1 MNNQPNKRSNRVQAF
16 LRFYRPHW
24 RLFALDMVC
33 ALMIALV
40 DLAFPMVTRYAL
52 NTYLPGK
59 LYNAFFLLIGAIT
72 LGYMLRA
79 VMSYIVS
86 YFGHFM
92 GVLMEADMRRDIF
105 TQLQRLS
112 FRFYDHNRTG
122 RLMSRV
128 TTDLF
133 EITELAHHGPEDLF
147 ISMVTIVGA
156 LIYLFRL
163 EWRLALPMFLMVPL
177 IVGFSLMLRARMRK
191 ASAQVKEKMAG
202 INADLESSISGAK
215 TAKAFSNEQYEID
228 KFEQGNQRF
237 MGAKG
242 GFYSA
247 MGLFH
252 GGTEFLM
259 GMMGVVVLLVGGI
272 LLMRGRMGVT
282 ELITFNLFVGTITAP
297 IKKLTSFM
305 EQYVVGMAGFNRYME
320 IMDESPD
327 ITDAPDAIDLPQIQG
342 DIALT
347 HVSFSYNDGGDS
359 VLNDVNLTIPQ
370 GKTLA
375 LVGPSGGGK
384 TTLCQLIPRF
394 YDVQA
399 GAVTIDGID
408 VRKIKLA
415 SLRGHIGIVQQDVFL
430 FAGSVL
436 DNIRYGRVNAT
447 MEEVIEAAKRAEI
460 HDDIMNMPD
469 GYNTMVGERGTLL
482 SGGQKQRVSIA
493 RIFLKDPRI
502 LILDEATSALDTA
515 TEVKIQQAFERLS
528 IGRTTIVIA
537 HRLSTIQNADEIAV
551 IGDQGVLEKGTH
563 DALIAKKGV
572 YASLTHAQRLTH
584 SKESQQVPSSF
595 REDATSI

>member
-1 MNNQPNKRSNRVQAF
+1 MTNQPIKRSNRVQAF

-33 ALMIALV
+33 ALVIALV
-40 DLAFPMVTRYAL
+40 DLAFPMVTRHAL
-52 NTYLPGK
+52 NTYLPDM
-59 LYNAFFLLIGAIT
+59 LYTAFFLIIGAMT

-86 YFGHFM
+86 YFGHYM

-156 LIYLFRL
+156 LIYLFGL
-163 EWRLALPMFLMVPL
+163 QWRLALPMFLMVPL

-228 KFEQGNQRF
+228 KFEQGNRRF

-242 GFYSA
+242 SFYSA

-259 GMMGVVVLLVGGI
+259 GMMGVVVLLVGGV
-272 LLMRGRMGVT
+272 LMMDGQLNLT

-327 ITDAPDAIDLPQIQG
+327 ITDAPDAVDLTDIKG
-342 DIALT
+342 DIAFE
-347 HVSFSYNDGGDS
+347 HVAFSYNDGGDS
-359 VLNDVNLTIPQ
+359 VLTDVNLSIPR

-394 YDVQA
+394 YDVQ
-399 GAVTIDGID
+399 GGKVTLDGID
-408 VRKIKLA
+408 IRQIRLS

-430 FAGSVL
+430 FAGTVL

-460 HDDIMNMPD
+460 HEDILHMPD
-469 GYNTMVGERGTLL
+469 GYDTLVGERGTLL

-515 TEVKIQQAFERLS
+515 TEVKIQQAFERLAV
-528 IGRTTIVIA
+528 GRTTIVIA
-537 HRLSTIQNADEIAV
+537 HRLSTIQKADEIAV
-551 IGDQGVLEKGTH
+551 IGDRGVLEQGTH
-563 DALIAKKGV
+563 AQLIAKNGV
-572 YASLTHAQRLTH
+572 YAGLTQAQRLTN
-584 SKESQQVPSSF
+584 QG
-595 REDATSI
+595 